1 MQIESQKV
9 EDQPLPQDMR
19 GMRPRRLPGLRLHLV
34 ALVLAVLLPALTFG
48 AVVSWEALR
57 GRDAANQSR
66 LVDTAQ
72 ALAATIDSHI
82 AGRLA
87 ALTVLAAS
95 PGLEDWGE
103 GGFEDLARKTG
114 DAFDGWVVVFERD
127 GSPMLNTS
135 VPDGTA
141 LPGPGRGLG
150 SGGGPWVQRAFATGQ
165 PQVTDL
171 AVGRVSGQA
180 VALVLVPIIRGGEV
194 WRVAGMP
201 LVPARLSA
209 LLAGPMEGGPS
220 AAALTDGAGTIT
232 AHSRDANRLVGQRR
246 PPRAEDAE
254 LGQGGILR
262 GRSLADGASIRTAFQ
277 RLTLAP
283 GWMVWVNEPETAFDS
298 ARRSTLLALAGGG
311 ALALAIGL
319 LLATALSR
327 RLLAPVE
334 ALVAR
339 AEAVATGS
347 GQVGGV
353 EVPPAPVREFER
365 LRQSVTAAERAL
377 RDAAQRQRLALEA
390 AELATWE
397 VDLRYGVAIRDARM
411 LEIFGIEEEGAFGP
425 YPAWREHV
433 HPEDRAALA
442 EALDAVRRGNTE
454 RCKMTY
460 RFHRPDGQWRWVE
473 CYARAAEREPATGQ
487 ALRLIGTA
495 QDVTVRREAEERQ
508 ALLAREV
515 DHRAKNALAV
525 VQSALRLTPRDDPA
539 SFAKAIE
546 GRVMAL
552 ARAHTLLAQGHWAGA
567 ELQSVLEGEL
577 TPFQGAAGPGARC
590 NGPPMSLTPAAV
602 QALSMA
608 FHELAT
614 NAAKYGALSRP
625 EGLVEVGWEVVEE
638 PAGPALHLSWRE
650 QGGPGPL
657 APPSRRGFGTSL
669 IEATVVRQ
677 LGGRLVVDWPAEG
690 FAWQAWLPL
699 KRVKAS
705 V

>member
-1 MQIESQKV
+1 M
-9 EDQPLPQDMR
+9 
-19 GMRPRRLPGLRLHLV
+19 PGLRLHLV
-34 ALVLAVLLPALTFG
+34 ALVLAVLLPALAFG

-66 LVDTAQ
+66 LIDTAQ
-72 ALAATIDSHI
+72 ALAATINSHI

-95 PGLEDWGE
+95 PGLEDAGAP
-103 GGFEDLARKTG
+103 GFEDLARKTG
-114 DAFDGWVVVFERD
+114 EAFDGWVVVFERD
-127 GSPMLNTS
+127 GRPVLNTS
-135 VPDGTA
+135 VAAGTP
-141 LPGPGRGLG
+141 LPGPGQGLG
-150 SGGGPWVQRAFATGQ
+150 SGGGPWVQRVFATGQ

-180 VALVLVPIIRGGEV
+180 VALVLVPILRGGEV

-220 AAALTDGAGTIT
+220 AAALTDAGGTIL
-232 AHSRDANRLVGQRR
+232 AHSRDPARLVGQRR
-246 PPRAEDAE
+246 PPRADDGE

-262 GRSLADGASIRTAFQ
+262 GRSLADGTPIRTAFH
-277 RLTLAP
+277 RLMLAP
-283 GWMVWVNEPETAFDS
+283 GWMVWVNEPETAFES
-298 ARRSTLLALAGGG
+298 ARRATLLALAGGG
-311 ALALAIGL
+311 ALALTIGL

-339 AEAVATGS
+339 AEAVATGA
-347 GQVGGV
+347 GQMSAG

-377 RDAAQRQRLALEA
+377 RDGAQRQRLALEA
-390 AELATWE
+390 AELGTWE
-397 VDLRYGVAIRDARM
+397 VDLRYGIAIRDARM
-411 LEIFGIEEEGAFGP
+411 LEIFGIEKEGAFGP
-425 YPAWREHV
+425 YPAWQDHV
-433 HPEDRAALA
+433 HPDDRAGLA
-442 EALDAVRRGNTE
+442 EALEGVRRGKSE
-454 RCKMTY
+454 RSKMTY

-473 CYARAAEREPATGQ
+473 CYARAAERQPATGE

-495 QDVTVRREAEERQ
+495 QDVTARREAEDRQ

-525 VQSALRLTPRDDPA
+525 VQAALRLTPRDDPA
-539 SFAKAIE
+539 RFVEAIE

-577 TPFQGAAGPGARC
+577 TPFQGASGPWARC
-590 NGPPMSLTPAAV
+590 NGPRLSLTPAAV

-614 NAAKYGALSRP
+614 NAAKYGALSQP
-625 EGLVEVGWEVVEE
+625 GGVVEVVWEVVEE
-638 PAGPALHLSWRE
+638 PAGPALHLCWRE
-650 QGGPGPL
+650 LGGPAAPT
-657 APPSRRGFGTSL
+657 PPSRRGFGSSL
-669 IEATVVRQ
+669 VEATVARQ
-677 LGGRLVVDWPAEG
+677 LGGRLLAEWPAEG
-690 FAWQAWLPL
+690 LVWQAWLPL
-699 KRVKAS
+699 KRIQSGA
-705 V
+705 